1 MVETK
6 ATSPNTQGMVNKLSE
21 NDSRGSHV
29 AVLPSK
35 KPNSKLRAWIERQKI
50 GVKLWLYKY
59 LVLAGL
65 GFVGLN
71 TVDAQLTNY
80 AHRLVG
86 VTGIEANP
94 FMQPFVGSWVLS
106 FKGVIGLG
114 AIGLIAYARKVTP
127 NKLFWWLVFGCAVF
141 LGVILWNLRSLGV
154 IG

>member
-6 ATSPNTQGMVNKLSE
+6 ATSPNGRVEANGGILANRSASQP
-21 NDSRGSHV
+21 R
-29 AVLPSK
+29 VLPSK

>member
-1 MVETK
+1 
-6 ATSPNTQGMVNKLSE
+6 
-21 NDSRGSHV
+21 
-29 AVLPSK
+29 LPSK

-141 LGVILWNLRSLGV
+141 LVVILWNLRSLGV

>member
-6 ATSPNTQGMVNKLSE
+6 ATSPNGRAEV
-21 NDSRGSHV
+21 DRGLKSNPS
-29 AVLPSK
+29 ASQPRVLPSK

-141 LGVILWNLRSLGV
+141 LVVILWNLRSLGV